1 MSSAVMQKE
10 ETWAYQSE
18 TALLVPTVGNV
29 VTELFP
35 EDFLV
40 QLYFRMKKDG
50 SLRRTL
56 PNVSKHSL
64 ANFIAYF
71 YNKSILACVA
81 RPGGL
86 AGFVWVYDVEG
97 AGKFKRA
104 SVGVCFFKEFWGQPV
119 IYELGRMALDWI
131 FKKLDLCMVLGTI
144 ASWNRASVRF
154 GKAMGFEYCG
164 TVPMFFLKED
174 SATSMDMLS
183 LSKESFYG

>member
-1 MSSAVMQKE
+1 MQKE

-18 TALLVPTVGNV
+18 TALLMPHVGSM
-29 VTELFP
+29 VTEFFP

-40 QLYFRMKKDG
+40 QLYYKIKKDD

-56 PNVSKHSL
+56 PVVSKHSL
-64 ANFIAYF
+64 ANFVSYF

-81 RPGGL
+81 KPGGL
-86 AGFVWVYDVEG
+86 AGFVWIYDTEG
-97 AGKFKRA
+97 NDKFKRA
-104 SVGVCFFKEFWGQPV
+104 SVGVCFFKEFWGNPV
-119 IYELGRMALDWI
+119 IYELGRLALDWM
-131 FKKLDLCMVLGTI
+131 FKELNLCMILGTI

-183 LSKESFYG
+183 LSRDRFYKEDNG